1 MRRINAFMRY
11 GTEQSPSSER
21 QQANAQFGNI
31 RDNIKGKITFTV
43 SLRIYFSLQSSV
55 DGSLVKKWPSRK
67 SVALLKRAQVVVV
80 PPFFFKVK

>member
-1 MRRINAFMRY
+1 MRY

-55 DGSLVKKWPSRK
+55 DGSLVKNGH
-67 SVALLKRAQVVVV
+67 QG
-80 PPFFFKVK
+80 KVWRC